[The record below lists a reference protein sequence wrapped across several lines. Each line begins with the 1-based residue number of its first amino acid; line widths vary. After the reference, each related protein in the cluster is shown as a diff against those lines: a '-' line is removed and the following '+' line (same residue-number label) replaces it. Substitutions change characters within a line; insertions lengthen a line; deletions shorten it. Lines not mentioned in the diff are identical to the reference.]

1 MCHAGYGPCPEK
13 PPIQGTPKTAVAITA
28 AAALSL
34 WGPTCDHCHFTTRQ
48 GHFTDAG
55 LSPERCSALPETAQL
70 EPGGRRAGT
79 QAPVCQL
86 PSQHPSALP
95 SLAVL
100 LQLPGQAPPVPL
112 AWRQS
117 WCTQGQPGWETT
129 NTKGP
134 DDSLQLLHPQGKRTH
149 AHSLTHTRTHPQS
162 NLPFRAR
169 KARLG
174 QAHREARR
182 GPWESRP
189 GKHPSQRSN

>member
-34 WGPTCDHCHFTTRQ
+34 WGPTRDHCHFTTRQ

-55 LSPERCSALPETAQL
+55 LSPERRSALPETAQL

-86 PSQHPSALP
+86 PSQLPSALP

-100 LQLPGQAPPVPL
+100 LRLPGQAPPVPL

-117 WCTQGQPGWETT
+117 WCTQGQPSWETT

-149 AHSLTHTRTHPQS
+149 AHSLTHTHTHTHAPPEQPA
-162 NLPFRAR
+162 LPGAQGP
-169 KARLG
+169 AG
-174 QAHREARR
+174 PGTQR
-182 GPWESRP
+182 GPSRSV
-189 GKHPSQRSN
+189 GIQAW